1 MGGNICKNCDGDS
14 QKEEQYFQENMNNQN
29 NDNYS
34 KIFPNSR
41 ATFQTTMKIP
51 ETSINNETINIS
63 ISKKNENPNESNPE
77 SDSNKLN
84 TIIYNYKLNLLIS
97 SFRKLKKMK
106 DEAHKIINLKKNLKE
121 KINLIIA
128 EGPDLINVDL
138 FPEQNYNYLG
148 NLFQEKEDGF
158 GIQYFPKSE
167 AKYVGYFRN
176 GKRIDFCLFENKS
189 KFYAYKGLVKKNF
202 TGKYG
207 IYYNYEKQITYEG
220 EWLNNRKEG
229 IGIEIFSD
237 GSKYQGEH
245 KNGAKDGIG
254 IYNWNDGSSYEGEWK
269 LNLMD
274 GYGIYKFKDG
284 SMCAGF
290 WIANELNGFGK
301 LIFPNLKCYVGF
313 FENNYKN
320 GFGIIFWFKDN
331 KAFVGYWKNN
341 KQNGLGKF
349 IHNKKIKYGSWK
361 DGTKENLID
370 KNEFYNKL
378 NEQKTPNN
386 YLKLFEM
393 DYDGIKQ
400 YIQNFDDF

>member
-1 MGGNICKNCDGDS
+1 
-14 QKEEQYFQENMNNQN
+14 
-29 NDNYS
+29 
-34 KIFPNSR
+34 
-41 ATFQTTMKIP
+41 MKIP
-51 ETSINNETINIS
+51 ETSINNESINKS
-63 ISKKNENPNESNPE
+63 ISKKNEIPNALNNE
-77 SDSNKLN
+77 SDSTKLN

-106 DEAHKIINLKKNLKE
+106 DDAHKIITMKNNLKE
-121 KINLIIA
+121 KMNLIIA
-128 EGPDLINVDL
+128 EGPDLLNVDL
-138 FPEQNYNYLG
+138 FPEQYYNYLG

-158 GIQYFPKSE
+158 GIQYFPKSD

-189 KFYAYKGLVKKNF
+189 KSYTYKGLVKKNF

-290 WIANELNGFGK
+290 WIMNELNGFGK
-301 LIFPNLKCYVGF
+301 LIFPDVKCYVGF

-320 GFGIIFWFKDN
+320 GFGISFWFKEN